1 MTATVYAFK
10 KGRGDAYRKN
20 EGAIFTV
27 NGQTHAHL
35 TVDFFRRKAVGLSYL
50 ADSIAVVIDCTSLS
64 GRARED
70 LFMNSRDRLSAAPL
84 RHAIEDELE
93 VLLKH
98 HEGLRELKERRRR
111 EELEESLKDSK
122 PLEEVLEKLIRHS
135 PSLSQLFLLGD
146 HAANPFK
153 PKTVQSQEKRFE
165 GKRYPTYFRF
175 KGKEYG
181 EKLERAC
188 HINMRA
194 RILFETDTVNDYFSR
209 QTARAA
215 ASERGQRSSFN

>member
-1 MTATVYAFK
+1 
-10 KGRGDAYRKN
+10 
-20 EGAIFTV
+20 
-27 NGQTHAHL
+27 
-35 TVDFFRRKAVGLSYL
+35 
-50 ADSIAVVIDCTSLS
+50 
-64 GRARED
+64 
-70 LFMNSRDRLSAAPL
+70 MNSRDRLSAAPL

-181 EKLERAC
+181 EKLERST

-194 RILFETDTVNDYFSR
+194 NT
-209 QTARAA
+209 
-215 ASERGQRSSFN
+215 